1 VAIRVGVDV
10 GGTFTKAVAF
20 DLEGDGIVGEAI
32 VPTSHDHADGVAA
45 GVVEVVARLA
55 DQVGADRV
63 ELVTHSTTQAVNALL
78 EGDVA
83 KVGLVGMGRAPDL
96 RKARKRTVD
105 AHIDLGDG
113 QTMNKVTDF
122 LDVTGGL
129 DAATAATCVDR
140 LRAGGAEAVAV
151 AEAFAPDD
159 VTNEDM
165 VAQAARDAG
174 LPVTTSAD
182 LSGLYGLELRAVTA
196 ALNASIL
203 PIALRT
209 ADTVA
214 TGVAAAGITR
224 PVMIMRGDGGATDLD
239 GFRRAPARTLYS
251 GPAASVAGALRSL
264 RLQDAVIVEVG
275 GTSSNVAAIRRGRP
289 ALSYVQVASHATALR
304 ALDVRVLGVAGGSLL
319 RARRSKVYGVGPRS
333 AHIAGLPY
341 ACFLTEDDFA
351 GATTELIA
359 PRPGDPADHL
369 VVRTADG
376 RRVALTNTCAANAL
390 GIVEP
395 GDYAAGDRAAAL
407 AAFAVA
413 GQTLRLPGGE
423 VARRMLQATADAIGD
438 LVTAVARDHHLERPV
453 MVAVGGGA
461 GGVGRAVAAAMGLTI
476 EVPPHAEV
484 ISAVGDALSL
494 VRAERERTFER
505 PGPELTQQLVAEVEA
520 EAVRAG
526 ASAASLDIRVE
537 QLAERSA
544 VRVTVT
550 GSVGLSSGA
559 LPGRSVAGRDEIV
572 AAAVERGYHGA
583 EGGGNGDGA
592 IEPCGSYWLV
602 TRGGRLAVFDQYA
615 DLVVD
620 VRGEALELG
629 PGDDEAASAEATT
642 SMATAPATTATTA
655 ATRIDQALDRCTRRI
670 GPVTVAPD
678 AWVVAGAR
686 FAQVPDAATAAIRE
700 AAGSLTLDGGS
711 ATVIIG
717 RE

>member
-20 DLEGDGIVGEAI
+20 DVDGPGIVGEAI

-55 DQVGADRV
+55 REVGADRV

-83 KVGLVGMGRAPDL
+83 TVGLVGMGRSPDL
-96 RKARKRTVD
+96 RKARKRTVEARVD
-105 AHIDLGDG
+105 RGDG
-113 QTMNKVTDF
+113 QTIATVTDF

-129 DAATAATCVDR
+129 DASAAAASVAR

-159 VTNEDM
+159 VTNEGL

-182 LSGLYGLELRAVTA
+182 LTGLYGLELRAVTA

-214 TGVAAAGITR
+214 AGVAAAGIVR

-239 GFRRAPARTLYS
+239 GFRSAPARTLYS

-275 GTSSNVAAIRRGRP
+275 GTSTNVAAIRRGRP

-319 RARRSKVYGVGPRS
+319 RVRRSKVYGVGPRS

-341 ACFLTEDDFA
+341 ACYLGERDLT
-351 GATTELIA
+351 GATAELIA
-359 PRPGDPADHL
+359 PRPGDPEDHL
-369 VVRTADG
+369 VIRTARGD
-376 RRVALTNTCAANAL
+376 RLALTNTCAANAL
-390 GIVEP
+390 GIVHDD
-395 GDYAAGDRAAAL
+395 DYAAGSRSAAL

-413 GQTLRLPGGE
+413 GNALRLPAEE

-453 MVAVGGGA
+453 LVAVGGGA
-461 GGVGRAVAAAMGLTI
+461 GGVGRAVATAMGLEI

-494 VRAERERTFER
+494 VRAERERTFDQ
-505 PGPELTQQLVAEVEA
+505 PGPASTEELVAEVEA

-526 ASAASLDIRVE
+526 ASAASLDVRVE
-537 QLAERSA
+537 QLTERSA

-550 GSVGLSSGA
+550 GSVGLASGA
-559 LPGRSVAGRDEIV
+559 LPGRSAASRDDVVTAAG
-572 AAAVERGYHGA
+572 ERGYRGVGA
-583 EGGGNGDGA
+583 D
-592 IEPCGSYWLV
+592 PRGSYWLV
-602 TRGGRLAVFDQYA
+602 TQGDRLAVFDQYA

-620 VRGEALELG
+620 VRGEALETPDG
-629 PGDDEAASAEATT
+629 PPAGPLLAEA
-642 SMATAPATTATTA
+642 
-655 ATRIDQALDRCTRRI
+655 IDRRTRRI

-678 AWVVAGAR
+678 AWVIAGAR
-686 FAQVPDAATAAIRE
+686 FLQVPDAEPEAIRD
-700 AAGSLTLDGGS
+700 AARTLAPDGAS